1 MISPAHPVLS
11 AIPPG
16 WGATCAGVLVATAM
30 LGLPSPWLE
39 ATGVASLLASP
50 TASSVRIGVA
60 LGAGLLAVVTI
71 WAAVHLL
78 GRDRALLA
86 GEEGAPVLR
95 RADAHPDAPARR
107 PLSAA
112 ELVLPQ
118 EPVRAVDAS
127 SSTISSDILPVHP
140 PSSGRAVAALA
151 PGERL
156 ETFRLAL
163 PASRPPAS
171 EAPGIDALLRR
182 LETRSGSA

>member
-86 GEEGAPVLR
+86 GEDAPVLR

-112 ELVLPQ
+112 ELVLPD
-118 EPVRAVDAS
+118 PSMRPVDAS
-127 SSTISSDILPVHP
+127 LSAISPGTPPVQP
-140 PSSGRAVAALA
+140 PKAGRAVAALA